1 MVEETLM
8 ATATKMHKAAE
19 GLRKELATI
28 RTGRASP
35 ALVEYIKVDYYG
47 VPTPLSQIATISVP
61 EARLIVIQPWDRN
74 VLTNIQKAILQSDL
88 GLNPNNDGNII
99 RLVVSP
105 PTEERR
111 RELAKIVRKR
121 IEERRIAIRNLR
133 REAIEELNS
142 LEKSKAISQDER
154 QRALEQLQKLT
165 DSIMGEVDQIGREKE
180 AEIMEI

>member
-1 MVEETLM
+1 MVEETLL
-8 ATATKMHKAAE
+8 ATATKMHKTAE
-19 GLRKELATI
+19 GLRREFATI

-35 ALVEYIKVDYYG
+35 TLVEYIKVDYYG

-61 EARLIVIQPWDRN
+61 EARLIIIQPWDRSI
-74 VLTNIQKAILQSDL
+74 LTNIQKAILQSDL
-88 GLNPNNDGNII
+88 GLNPNNNGNVI

-111 RELAKIVRKR
+111 RELVKIVRKR

-133 REAIEELNS
+133 REAIEGLNS

-165 DSIMGEVDQIGREKE
+165 DSIMREVEQIGREKE